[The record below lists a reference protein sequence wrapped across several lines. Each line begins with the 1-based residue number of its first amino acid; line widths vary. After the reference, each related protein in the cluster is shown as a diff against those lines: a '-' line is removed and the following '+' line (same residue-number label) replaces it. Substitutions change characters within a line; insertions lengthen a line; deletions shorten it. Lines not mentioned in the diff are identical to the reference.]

1 MYGIDVA
8 LYTCRMECNI
18 ALSLTILKQ
27 KGNLQVHV
35 IILIVMYVMRC
46 MQTEIYIVMVFVG
59 GDAPP
64 KSSAEAT
71 RLTRTQQKGE

>member
-1 MYGIDVA
+1 
-8 LYTCRMECNI
+8 
-18 ALSLTILKQ
+18 
-27 KGNLQVHV
+27 
-35 IILIVMYVMRC
+35 MYVMRC

-71 RLTRTQQKGE
+71 RLTRTQQKGEWDVLRKLSWYKFCANKEDEDGLKFKKDLRT